1 MITLLAIQRI
11 YLLKS
16 LQVISLAKLRMYQN
30 ITELTILS
38 NKTALSKLT
47 VNNLVMQTC
56 PIKQIQSTL
65 DVG

>member
-1 MITLLAIQRI
+1 MMTLLAIQRN

-16 LQVISLAKLRMYQN
+16 IWIELQVISLAKLRMSQN

-47 VNNLVMQTC
+47 VNNLV
-56 PIKQIQSTL
+56 INANLSN
-65 DVG
+65 